1 MEQSFLPVEGLAEH
15 PYRTILGYPRATDG
29 EISTRI
35 REMKDIGVETIA
47 FTGGVTIN
55 GLGVL
60 GKGYVGLVVLAHTS
74 SGHAALKIRRTDS
87 PRADMSDEAHYMRVA
102 NGVGVGPRLWR
113 HSKNLVLMEYLE
125 GVPIREWVY
134 GLDDRKG
141 SVGLKRVVRSILQ
154 DCFRLDCIGLDHGEL
169 VNISKHV
176 IVGEDRATIIDFES
190 SSMDRRAANVTS
202 AAQSLYIGSGL
213 AKRMSNIY
221 DTPGRSEMIE
231 ALRAYKRDRT
241 KKSFDGLLDVL
252 GVRWDR

>member
-29 EISTRI
+29 EISARI
-35 REMKDIGVETIA
+35 REMKDIGVETVA
-47 FTGGVTIN
+47 FAGGVTIN

-60 GKGYVGLVVLAHTS
+60 GKGYVGLVILARTS
-74 SGHAALKIRRTDS
+74 SGQAALKIRRTDS
-87 PRADMSDEAHYMRVA
+87 PRSDMSDEARYMRMA
-102 NGVGVGPRLWR
+102 NGVGVGPRLWQ
-113 HSKNLVLMEYLE
+113 HSKNLVLMEYLA

-141 SVGLKRVVRSILQ
+141 SAGLKRVVRSILQ

-176 IVGEDRATIIDFES
+176 IVGGDGATIIDFES
-190 SSMDRRAANVTS
+190 SSTDRRAANVTS

-213 AKRMSNIY
+213 AERMSNIY
-221 DTPGRSEMIE
+221 DTPGRPEVIE
-231 ALRAYKRDRT
+231 ALRAYKRGRT
-241 KKSFDGLLDVL
+241 RESFDGLLDVL
-252 GVRWDR
+252 GV